1 MSTLALLVEGSA
13 CAWGRLAVQHGS
25 ETINDIIRALISF
38 ANSHLSISAS
48 NQLLLFAFANKIKR
62 KLLYNSQRGT
72 AVDASVAMLNA
83 LRDTLRESANSD
95 DNRMGSPLA
104 AVLSHAICHL
114 KRTDGANNVNKDSAS
129 TSTSFGRI
137 VIVAMTVDFGTEH
150 GPLMNLF
157 FSAAKHGVCVD
168 VVSLVEASPLLQQA
182 ADITGG
188 IFLQVEQPSKLLS
201 SMMTHL
207 LGDPSSRSLF
217 PQPTLKEVD
226 YRASCACHHELVSS
240 GWVCSVCLSVLCQ
253 FMPICKACGAI
264 FKVNP
269 VLPRKHLKRKRKE

>member
-1 MSTLALLVEGSA
+1 
-13 CAWGRLAVQHGS
+13 
-25 ETINDIIRALISF
+25 
-38 ANSHLSISAS
+38 
-48 NQLLLFAFANKIKR
+48 
-62 KLLYNSQRGT
+62 
-72 AVDASVAMLNA
+72 MLNA
-83 LRDTLRESANSD
+83 LRDTLRDSANSD
-95 DNRMGSPLA
+95 DDRMGSPLA

-114 KRTDGANNVNKDSAS
+114 KRADSTTTNNNEAV
-129 TSTSFGRI
+129 TSSSSFGRV

-150 GPLMNLF
+150 SPLMNLF
-157 FSAAKHGVCVD
+157 FSAAKHGICVD
-168 VVSLVEASPLLQQA
+168 VVSLVESSPLLQQA

-188 IFLQVEQPSKLLS
+188 IFLQVEQPSRLLS

-217 PQPTLKEVD
+217 PHPTLKEVD

-264 FKVNP
+264 FKVNTL
-269 VLPRKHLKRKRKE
+269 LPRKVQKRKRRE

>member
-13 CAWGRLAVQHGS
+13 CSWGKLAVLHGS
-25 ETINDIIRALISF
+25 ETINDVIRALISF

-62 KLLYNSQRGT
+62 R
-72 AVDASVAMLNA
+72 V
-83 LRDTLRESANSD
+83 
-95 DNRMGSPLA
+95 
-104 AVLSHAICHL
+104 HL
-114 KRTDGANNVNKDSAS
+114 KRADSSTTSNNEAIAS
-129 TSTSFGRI
+129 SSSSGRV

-150 GPLMNLF
+150 SPLMNLF
-157 FSAAKHGVCVD
+157 FSAAKHGICVD
-168 VVSLVEASPLLQQA
+168 VVSLVESSPLLQQA

-217 PQPTLKEVD
+217 PHPTLTEVD

-264 FKVNP
+264 FKVNTL
-269 VLPRKHLKRKRKE
+269 LPRKVQKRKRRD

>member
-1 MSTLALLVEGSA
+1 
-13 CAWGRLAVQHGS
+13 
-25 ETINDIIRALISF
+25 
-38 ANSHLSISAS
+38 
-48 NQLLLFAFANKIKR
+48 
-62 KLLYNSQRGT
+62 
-72 AVDASVAMLNA
+72 MLNA
-83 LRDTLRESANSD
+83 LRDTLRDSANSD
-95 DNRMGSPLA
+95 DDRMGSPLA

-114 KRTDGANNVNKDSAS
+114 KRADSTATNNNEAVAS
-129 TSTSFGRI
+129 SSSFGRV

-150 GPLMNLF
+150 SPLMNLF
-157 FSAAKHGVCVD
+157 FSAAKHGICVD
-168 VVSLVEASPLLQQA
+168 VVSLSESSPLLQQA

-217 PQPTLKEVD
+217 PHPTLTEVD

-264 FKVNP
+264 FKVNTL
-269 VLPRKHLKRKRKE
+269 LPRKVQKRKRRE